1 MGLMDKIL
9 SQFIEVIEWTDQT
22 NDTLVYRFPVYN
34 KEIKMGA
41 QLTVRESQTA
51 IFINEGRLA
60 DVFTPGRYTLSTQN
74 MPIMTTLRSWKH
86 GFNSP
91 FKAEVY
97 FVNMRQFTDQKW
109 GTSNPVMMRDP
120 ELGPIRLRAFGI
132 FSFKIKDPSMFLKDM
147 VGTDGNFTTEEITGQ
162 MRKLAVSG
170 FADMLAESKIA
181 ALDLTANFDELGAAA
196 RTKLQGTYEAH
207 GLELVRFAVENI
219 SFPPEVEAILD
230 KRTSMGIAGDMQKFT
245 QFQVALSAE
254 EAAKN
259 PSGGGMAA
267 AGVGL
272 GAGAML
278 AQTLMG
284 MQPPPSP
291 PQAAPATAPV
301 AAMIACPKCNTTAA
315 AGIRFCPTCGQ
326 TMAKPKAA
334 CVKCRTEIDAGMR
347 FCPACGA
354 LQTAATC
361 PKCGVD
367 LAAGAKFCAGCGQ
380 SIG

>member
-51 IFINEGRLA
+51 VFINEGQLA
-60 DVFTPGRYTLSTQN
+60 DVFTPGRYTLTTQN
-74 MPIMTTLRSWKH
+74 MPIMTTLRSWKY

-109 GTSNPVMMRDP
+109 GTSNPIMMRDP
-120 ELGPIRLRAFGI
+120 EFGPIRLRAFGI
-132 FSFKIKDPSMFLKDM
+132 YSFKIKDPAMFLKEI
-147 VGTDGNFTTEEITGQ
+147 VGTDGSFTTEEITGQ

-170 FADMLAESKIA
+170 FSDMLAESKIP
-181 ALDLTANFDELGAAA
+181 ALDLTAKFDELGDAA

-219 SFPPEVEAILD
+219 SFPPEVEAVLD

-278 AQTLMG
+278 AQTMLG
-284 MQPPPSP
+284 MQQPAPQQ
-291 PQAAPATAPV
+291 QAAPA
-301 AAMIACPKCNTTAA
+301 AAMLGCPKCNAPVP
-315 AGIRFCPTCGQ
+315 AGSRFCPGCGQ
-326 TMAKPKAA
+326 TLAKPKAA
-334 CVKCRTEIDAGMR
+334 CIKCKAEIEAGTR

-354 LQTAATC
+354 PQTAAKC

-367 LAAGAKFCAGCGQ
+367 IAAGAKFCAGCGQ
-380 SIG
+380 AIG